1 MCIATGV
8 RPKLIANHPNV
19 IGLRDLQSVE
29 DLVQRLRSA
38 RRVVV
43 VGNGGIALELIHELT
58 FCDVDWVV
66 KNNYIGSAFF
76 DASASAFI
84 MPTLLSRAA
93 GGESSTARANSQVL
107 YKAPGPEQAATCV
120 EHAMVTP
127 TSETNTAPGCG
138 LGPEW
143 LAKASLKSSLPVQ
156 TMQRAGSLKVKYYND
171 ASFPSV
177 FKKFCYFA
185 PFSVA

>member
-1 MCIATGV
+1 M

-29 DLVQRLRSA
+29 DLVTRLRSA

-84 MPTLLSRAA
+84 MPTLLSRATD
-93 GGESSTARANSQVL
+93 GETSTTSSSNPVL
-107 YKAPGPEQAATCV
+107 YNAATADQV
-120 EHAMVTP
+120 APRVKGDTD
-127 TSETNTAPGCG
+127 TSASETNAAPGCG

-143 LAKASLKSSLPVQ
+143 LAKTSLKSCSPTE
-156 TMQRAGSLKVKYYND
+156 TMQRAGSLKVTNTNY
-171 ASFPSV
+171 SHPFTLLIL
-177 FKKFCYFA
+177 CYMNII
-185 PFSVA
+185 VAE